1 MADGASYLLA
11 QFLHSLLDRIGT
23 FRHRNSATQQTLA
36 AVSILNSEEKPTA
49 HQPAYI
55 HVRVG
60 VVRCKRSVGRAR
72 VLCACAQ
79 KVGTSCSHTKL
90 QVARNAQRQSSSA
103 TQTSPLLFFLHFF
116 FFLFFVV
123 LFYVCSDFD
132 CVVFI
137 VSFFSF
143 LSASMTGWPKVG
155 PRGPHTLPPKGHGPG
170 KAR

>member
-49 HQPAYI
+49 HQPASDMYI
-55 HVRVG
+55 RVG
-60 VVRCKRSVGRAR
+60 EARCKRSVGRAR

-116 FFLFFVV
+116 FFFV

-132 CVVFI
+132 CVVFV

-143 LSASMTGWPKVG
+143 LSAS
-155 PRGPHTLPPKGHGPG
+155 
-170 KAR
+170 